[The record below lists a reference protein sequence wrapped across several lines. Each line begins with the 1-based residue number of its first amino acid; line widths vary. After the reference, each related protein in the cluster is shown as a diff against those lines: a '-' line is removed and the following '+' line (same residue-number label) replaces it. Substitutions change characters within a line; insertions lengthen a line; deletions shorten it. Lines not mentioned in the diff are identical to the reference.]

1 MRNKIRTLL
10 DSRGLH
16 LKYTK
21 RIRMVLTVNIFAIQK
36 VLSEGVQMM
45 FFFVVVD
52 EGIEDPN
59 ITINGPSSA
68 R

>member
-10 DSRGLH
+10 NSRGLH

-21 RIRMVLTVNIFAIQK
+21 RIRMVLTEYFCHPVSVVRGGPND
-36 VLSEGVQMM
+36 V
-45 FFFVVVD
+45 FFVVN

>member
-10 DSRGLH
+10 NSRGLH
-16 LKYTK
+16 LKFTK
-21 RIRMVLTVNIFAIQK
+21 RIRMVLTVNTFAIQK

-45 FFFVVVD
+45 FFFVVD

-59 ITINGPSSA
+59 ITLNGPSSA